1 MKNKPTVWFLVW
13 LWQTVKHDAVL
24 LYRAFRHPQV
34 SINVKLAMIGVIIYI
49 IAPIDILPDWIL
61 GFWLID
67 DLGVIILVI
76 KRIKKNIPQKL
87 KDELDWKIIVMD
99 KK

>member
-1 MKNKPTVWFLVW
+1 MKTKPTAWFILW
-13 LWQTVKHDAVL
+13 LWQTIKNDIVL
-24 LYRAFRHPQV
+24 LYRAFRHPDV
-34 SINVKLAMIGVIIYI
+34 SINIKLAMIWIILYI

-61 GFWLID
+61 WFWLID
-67 DLGVIILVI
+67 DLGIIILVV